1 LLADSPEFVVKD
13 QSLFLVDWTPMT
25 PEELSI
31 YFGTSPAVRLLQAN
45 SAPFV
50 VCFLYERFK
59 RAHAIAIPHSDLLP
73 ALTAF
78 QEKLQET
85 GFEALRDK
93 PDEYLRDWSSS
104 DKRWLHRYLEAG
116 RSEPMY
122 QLTPHSEVVIEFVER
137 ALQQDL
143 AFVGTE
149 SRLRLVMQTLEEL
162 LIGVSDDPEVR
173 LKHLRDTQARIAAEI
188 EEIEQHGN
196 VTTFAP
202 TRVREQFGLAVQ
214 MLKQLQ
220 GDFRAVEEKFK
231 DITRQ
236 VQQWQ
241 VQGRDSRG
249 GILGDA
255 LGAEDELKRQDQ
267 GVTFFEFLKFIQS
280 PSQQDRLHTVI
291 QQLLK
296 LRELADQT
304 EGLATIR
311 HMVRG
316 LLDESEKVL
325 QTTRRLSASLR
336 RLLDTRTQHERRRA
350 TELLRQI
357 RVLAAAMSADPPWH
371 IGFEIDDV
379 IAIQAPMSR
388 TNWSPP
394 TRFGQVNL
402 TEYVSDE
409 SLRREVFRQFQQ
421 LQPIDWTAMR
431 RRIRQAVEP
440 RGRCTLGELLQDE
453 PPGGLVDVLGYLQ
466 IACDDRHLV
475 RADATEEIVLPDG
488 ELGLLAV
495 TVPLVTFVSR
505 GN

>member
-1 LLADSPEFVVKD
+1 
-13 QSLFLVDWTPMT
+13 MT
-25 PEELSI
+25 PEKLLS
-31 YFGTSPAVRLLQAN
+31 YFETSPAVRLLQAK
-45 SAPFV
+45 SSPFV

-59 RAHAIAIPHSDLLP
+59 QAHLIAIPHSELLP

-78 QEKLQET
+78 QERLEDI
-85 GFEALRDK
+85 GCEALRDK
-93 PDEYLRDWSSS
+93 PEEYLRDWSSS
-104 DKRWLHRYLEAG
+104 DKRWLHRFLEAG

-122 QLTPHSEVVIEFVER
+122 QLTPHSEAVIEFVER

-143 AFVGTE
+143 AFIGTA
-149 SRLRLVMQTLEEL
+149 SRLRLVMQALEEL
-162 LIGVSDDPEVR
+162 LIGASSDPEVR
-173 LKHLRDTQARIAAEI
+173 LKDLRDKQARIAAEI
-188 EEIEQHGN
+188 KEIEERGN

-202 TRVREQFGLAVQ
+202 TRVREQFALAVR

-220 GDFRAVEEKFK
+220 GDFRAVEDKFK
-231 DITRQ
+231 EITRQ
-236 VQQWQ
+236 VQQRQ
-241 VQGRDSRG
+241 VQGLDSRG

-255 LGAEDELKRQDQ
+255 LGAEDELKQQDQ
-267 GVTFFEFLKFIQS
+267 GVTFFEFFKFIQS

-291 QQLLK
+291 QQLLG

-304 EGLATIR
+304 EGLGTIR

-316 LLDESEKVL
+316 LLDEAEKVL

-350 TELLRQI
+350 SELLRQI
-357 RVLAAAMSADPPWH
+357 RVLAAAMSADPPRR
-371 IGFEIDDV
+371 IGIDIDD
-379 IAIQAPMSR
+379 AIEISAPMSR

-394 TRFGQVNL
+394 TRFEQVDL
-402 TEYVSDE
+402 TEYVADE
-409 SLRREVFRQFQQ
+409 ALRRDVFRQFQQ
-421 LQPIDWTAMR
+421 LQPIDWNGMR

-475 RADATEEIVLPDG
+475 RTDATEKIVLPDG

-495 TVPLVTFVSR
+495 TVPLVTFVA
-505 GN
+505 GGG